1 MKNDNAS
8 KCTVP
13 CMQAG
18 ESQSIVQY
26 DSSTSNRMKHL
37 TALHNDKVLD
47 MFYLKNVEHSMSK
60 TSSQHMSGVDV
71 AYDSSVLV

>member
-1 MKNDNAS
+1 MKNGNAS

-18 ESQSIVQY
+18 ESQSMLPY
-26 DSSTSNRMKHL
+26 DRSTSNRMKHL
-37 TALHNDKVLD
+37 TALHDDKVLD

-60 TSSQHMSGVDV
+60 KSSQYMAGIDV